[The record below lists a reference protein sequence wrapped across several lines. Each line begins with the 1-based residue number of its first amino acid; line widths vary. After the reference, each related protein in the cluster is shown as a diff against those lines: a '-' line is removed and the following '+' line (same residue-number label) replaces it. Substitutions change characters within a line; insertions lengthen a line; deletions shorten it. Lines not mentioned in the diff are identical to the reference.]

1 VEEGAKETGLLESAV
16 LIRVPEAEPLVGE
29 LRRRFDPSAALGI
42 PAHITVVYPFV
53 PVEEVDAGIQA
64 ELRGLFAEVAPSRF
78 ELRAPARYPSVLYL
92 KPEPDAALR
101 AIIERVVGR
110 FPEHPPYGGAFED
123 VTPHLTIAQ
132 SGDEPLLAR
141 VESELPRG
149 LPVEVRI
156 TEAVLMTEHEDGLWR
171 VADTFPFGGR

>member
-1 VEEGAKETGLLESAV
+1 VLESAV

-29 LRRRFDPSAALGI
+29 WRRRFDPSVLLGI

-53 PVEEVDAGIQA
+53 PVEDVDAGVQA
-64 ELRGLFAEVAPSRF
+64 ALRGLFAEVAPCRF
-78 ELRAPARYPSVLYL
+78 ELRAPARFPSVLYL

-101 AIIERVVGR
+101 AIIEGVVGR
-110 FPEHPPYGGAFED
+110 FPEHPPYGGAFD
-123 VTPHLTIAQ
+123 DLMPHLTVAQ
-132 SGDEPLLAR
+132 SGDEDLLTR

-149 LPVEVRI
+149 LPVEVDVA
-156 TEAVLMTEHEDGLWR
+156 EAVLMTERGDGLWR

>member
-1 VEEGAKETGLLESAV
+1 VLESAV

-29 LRRRFDPSAALGI
+29 WRRRFDPSALLGI
-42 PAHITVVYPFV
+42 PAHITVVYPFIA
-53 PVEEVDAGIQA
+53 VEEMNAGVRA
-64 ELRGLFAEVAPSRF
+64 ELRGLFVEEAPCRF
-78 ELRAPARYPSVLYL
+78 ELRASARYPSVLYL

-101 AIIERVVGR
+101 AIIEGVVGR

-123 VTPHLTIAQ
+123 VMPHLTVAQ
-132 SGDEPLLAR
+132 SDDEDLLAR

-149 LPVEVRI
+149 LPVEVRV
-156 TEAVLMTEHEDGLWR
+156 TEAVLMAEHEDGLWR

>member
-1 VEEGAKETGLLESAV
+1 VLESAV

-29 LRRRFDPSAALGI
+29 WRRRFDPSALLGI

-53 PVEEVDAGIQA
+53 PVEEVDADIRA
-64 ELRGLFAEVAPSRF
+64 ELRGLFAEEAPCRF
-78 ELRAPARYPSVLYL
+78 KLRASARYPSVLYL
-92 KPEPDAALR
+92 TPEPEAALR
-101 AIIERVVGR
+101 AIIHRVVER

-123 VTPHLTIAQ
+123 VAPHVTVAQ
-132 SGDEPLLAR
+132 SGDEDLLTR

-149 LPVEVRI
+149 LPVEVRV